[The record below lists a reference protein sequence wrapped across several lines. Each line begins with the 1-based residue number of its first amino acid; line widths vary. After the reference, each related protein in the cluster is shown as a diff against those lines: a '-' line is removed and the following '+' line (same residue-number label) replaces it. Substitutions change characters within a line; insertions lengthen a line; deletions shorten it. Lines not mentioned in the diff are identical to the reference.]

1 MLDIIA
7 MFTFSGITAI
17 AALVYIDKSESKND
31 PPDLYDDL

>member
-17 AALVYIDKSESKND
+17 AALVYMDKTDTDND
-31 PPDLYDDL
+31 PPETEL